1 MSAKEASASREA
13 ARLLHLR
20 QDDCSALRAQLVQME
35 ADWRKLTS
43 DLSNTQEQL
52 QQVTTSPEIKKTN
65 QKVGLSFINPE
76 LTSVWGPSIWKRSV
90 S

>member
-20 QDDCSALRAQLVQME
+20 EDDSSALRAQLVQVE
-35 ADWRKLTS
+35 ADWSKLTS

-52 QQVTTSPEIKKTN
+52 QQVTASAEIKNISESEQHHPFTN
-65 QKVGLSFINPE
+65 P
-76 LTSVWGPSIWKRSV
+76 
-90 S
+90 